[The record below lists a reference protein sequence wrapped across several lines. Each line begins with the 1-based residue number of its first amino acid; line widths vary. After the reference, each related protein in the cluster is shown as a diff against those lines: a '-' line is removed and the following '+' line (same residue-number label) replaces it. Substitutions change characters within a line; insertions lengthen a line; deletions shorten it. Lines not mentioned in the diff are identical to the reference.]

1 MTTIATTGATSSPLT
16 GTINALSDTSA
27 LFGRHLR
34 HLVRMPEKLLSVTLM
49 PVAYVVLF
57 GVLFGSAMSVPGGNY
72 EEYLMAGI
80 LAQTMLTNVSST
92 ALGVAT
98 DLGNGLVDRF
108 RSLPMSNTAVLLA
121 RTGSN
126 LVLSAVSIVVMS
138 AVGYLVGWRI
148 TSGVLPALGGYGL
161 LLLLGFAMAWLG
173 ALLGL
178 VLRDAEAINSV
189 AFLIVL
195 PLTFLSNAFI
205 PLGGLPGW
213 LRAICEWNP
222 LSAVV
227 IVCRQLFGNVTGAV
241 TTSFA
246 GRHPLALSLL
256 FTLLLLVIVAPL
268 AVRAYRRAVT
278 R

>member
-1 MTTIATTGATSSPLT
+1 MTAHAPVAGSPLV
-16 GTINALSDTSA
+16 NAVSDTSA

-49 PVAYVVLF
+49 PVAYVALF
-57 GVLFGSAMSVPGGNY
+57 GVLFGSAMQVPGGNY
-72 EEYLMAGI
+72 QDYLMAGI
-80 LAQTMLTNVSST
+80 LAQTMLTNVSAT

-108 RSLPMSNTAVLLA
+108 RSLPMSHAAVLLA

-126 LVLSAVSIVVMS
+126 MVLATLSIVVMS
-138 AVGYLVGWRI
+138 AVGYLIGWRLDN
-148 TSGVLPALGGYGL
+148 GVGPALGGFGL
-161 LLLLGFAMAWLG
+161 LLLLGFTMSWLG

-178 VLRDAEAINSV
+178 VLRDVEAINSV

-205 PLGGLPGW
+205 PLSGLPAW
-213 LRAICEWNP
+213 LRAVCDWNP

-227 IVCRQLFGNVTGAV
+227 TACRQLFGNVTGPLND
-241 TTSFA
+241 SFPS
-246 GRHPLALSLL
+246 RHPLAMSLVL
-256 FTLLLLVIVAPL
+256 TSVLLLVVVPL

>member
-1 MTTIATTGATSSPLT
+1 MSTPMTSP
-16 GTINALSDTSA
+16 ISFALSDTSA

-34 HLVRMPEKLLSVTLM
+34 HLARMPEKLLSVTLM

-57 GVLFGSAMSVPGGNY
+57 GVLFGSAMHVPGGDY
-72 EEYLMAGI
+72 QDYLMAGI

-108 RSLPMSNTAVLLA
+108 RSLPMSHTAVLLA

-126 LVLSAVSIVVMS
+126 LVLSTVSILVMS
-138 AVGYLVGWRI
+138 LVGFVIGWRLHN
-148 TSGVLPALGGYGL
+148 GLGAALGGFAL
-161 LLLLGFAMAWLG
+161 LLLLGFTMSWVGAWLG
-173 ALLGL
+173 LA
-178 VLRDAEAINSV
+178 LRDAEAINSV
-189 AFLIVL
+189 AFIIVL

-205 PLGGLPGW
+205 PLDGLPGW
-213 LRAICEWNP
+213 LRAVCDWSP

-227 IVCRQLFGNVTGAV
+227 TACRQLFGNVTGSLSS
-241 TTSFA
+241 SFPSQ
-246 GRHPLALSLL
+246 HPLAMSLVL
-256 FTLLLLVIVAPL
+256 TGVLLALVVPL
-268 AVRAYRRAVT
+268 AGRAYRRAVV

>member
-1 MTTIATTGATSSPLT
+1 VSAYAPVAGSPLV
-16 GTINALSDTSA
+16 NAVSDTSA

-49 PVAYVVLF
+49 PVAYVALF
-57 GVLFGSAMSVPGGNY
+57 GVLFGSAMQVPGGNY
-72 EEYLMAGI
+72 QDYLMAGI
-80 LAQTMLTNVSST
+80 LAQTMLTNVSAT

-108 RSLPMSNTAVLLA
+108 RSLPMSHTAVLLA

-126 LVLSAVSIVVMS
+126 MVLATLSIVVMS
-138 AVGYLVGWRI
+138 AVGYLIGWRLDN
-148 TSGVLPALGGYGL
+148 GVGPALGGFGL
-161 LLLLGFAMAWLG
+161 LLLLGFTMSWLG

-178 VLRDAEAINSV
+178 VLRDVEAINSV

-205 PLGGLPGW
+205 PLSGLPAW
-213 LRAICEWNP
+213 LRTVCDWNP

-227 IVCRQLFGNVTGAV
+227 TACRQLFGNVTGPLND
-241 TTSFA
+241 SFPS
-246 GRHPLALSLL
+246 RHPLAMSLVL
-256 FTLLLLVIVAPL
+256 TGVLLLVVVPL

>member
-1 MTTIATTGATSSPLT
+1 MSAPLSYA
-16 GTINALSDTSA
+16 ISDTSA

-49 PVAYVVLF
+49 PVAYVALF
-57 GVLFGSAMSVPGGNY
+57 GVLFGSAMHVPGGAY
-72 EEYLMAGI
+72 QDYLMAGI

-108 RSLPMSNTAVLLA
+108 RSLPMSHTAVLLA

-126 LVLSAVSIVVMS
+126 MVLATLSIVVMS
-138 AVGYLVGWRI
+138 LVGYLIGWRLHN
-148 TSGVLPALGGYGL
+148 GAGPALAGFGL
-161 LLLLGFAMAWLG
+161 LLLLGFTMSWLG

-178 VLRDAEAINSV
+178 VLRDVEAINSV

-205 PLGGLPGW
+205 PLDGLPAW
-213 LRAICEWNP
+213 LRAVCDWSP

-227 IVCRQLFGNVTGAV
+227 TACRQLFGNVTGPLSD
-241 TTSFA
+241 SFPS
-246 GRHPLALSLL
+246 RHPLAMSLVL
-256 FTLLLLVIVAPL
+256 TGVLLLVVVPL